1 MIRQIFI
8 CECYSIYPN
17 FYRTAFSGERERSTD
32 SSASDGMLINGMF
45 KRLRMSCRWGD
56 FDARIIGSIGTSI
69 KEEYQKDKQKI
80 EFRGRIQ
87 CGNILDLF
95 DNFRFRIGDK
105 FTQRIARYPVQKGQ
119 FPNRCIIDQKNSTA

>member
-69 KEEYQKDKQKI
+69 KEEYQKNKQKI

-95 DNFRFRIGDK
+95 DNFRCSERSVSEQVCYAIYIQPIRFG
-105 FTQRIARYPVQKGQ
+105 YYE
-119 FPNRCIIDQKNSTA
+119 

>member
-17 FYRTAFSGERERSTD
+17 FHRTAFSGERERSTD
-32 SSASDGMLINGMF
+32 SSASDGILINGMF

-69 KEEYQKDKQKI
+69 RKEYQKNKQKI

-95 DNFRFRIGDK
+95 DNFRFRIGRQVHASHCK
-105 FTQRIARYPVQKGQ
+105 IPCSERSVSEQVYY
-119 FPNRCIIDQKNSTA
+119 